1 MTGVELSLAAVLDVG
16 VGDPRWLPHPVRG
29 MGAVIGWIDHRIR
42 TVCRSEQA
50 LQIAGVCLALGLPA
64 SVYGAATWVI
74 AQAAAIHPILGQ
86 AVGIG
91 LAYTTLAGR
100 DLYDHVQAVTGA
112 LAAGDLAGA
121 RKAVSMIVGRDSAAL
136 TEPEIARA
144 TVETIAESAS
154 DGIIAPLVYLSLGG
168 APLALAYKAVN
179 TLDSMIGHRDE
190 RYEHFG
196 WASARLDDVL
206 NWVPARLTGGFIALA
221 AGLSTGQWHRIHES
235 WYILH
240 RDGDKHP
247 SPNSGLPEAAMAG
260 ALGVQLG
267 GRNYYDGVAHDAERL
282 GDGPAEV
289 APEHIGHANRIML
302 VTYALGLFFALLSL
316 WVS

>member
-1 MTGVELSLAAVLDVG
+1 MTGVELALAAVLDAAA
-16 VGDPRWLPHPVRG
+16 GDPRWLPHPVRG
-29 MGAVIGWIDHRIR
+29 MGAVIAWVDHHVRA
-42 TVCRSEQA
+42 VCRSEQA
-50 LQIAGVCLALGLPA
+50 LQIAGSCLALGLPA
-64 SVYGAATWVI
+64 AVYAAATWVI
-74 AQAAAIHPILGQ
+74 AQVMEVAPLLGQ
-86 AVGIG
+86 VVGIG

-100 DLYDHVQAVTGA
+100 DLFDHVHAVLRELT
-112 LAAGDLAGA
+112 AGNLSGA
-121 RKAVSMIVGRDSAAL
+121 REAVAMIVGRDSATL

-144 TVETIAESAS
+144 AVETIAESTS

-196 WASARLDDVL
+196 WASARLDDVM
-206 NWVPARLTGGFIALA
+206 NWVPARLAGGFIALA

-235 WYILH
+235 WYMLH

-247 SPNSGLPEAAMAG
+247 SPNSGRPEAAMAG
-260 ALGVQLG
+260 ALGVRLG
-267 GRNYYDGVAHDAERL
+267 GRNYYDGVPHEAPLIGEGAAEIS
-282 GDGPAEV
+282 
-289 APEHIGHANRIML
+289 PEHIRQASRIMI
-302 VTYALGLFFALLSL
+302 VTYGLGLFFALLSL